1 MRIPQI
7 NNTFLGY
14 LFLILI
20 WWGAYK
26 SADIFGFFKTVAS
39 LWFLPAG
46 VTLAIVLAVPLRFI
60 FAPLIANLLLAIPFT
75 CTVLDI
81 ECTSSVDP
89 ILHGFRLY
97 AIYGGLGLLLRF
109 GIKIMLPI
117 GTLND
122 SHWKLGLTL
131 VAAAIGALSGVSLH
145 AVTGNFPWS
154 VAWEIIR
161 PWGVGDAIGAIIVPP
176 LLVPL
181 LIGVFQEDGRSA
193 PLDWQW
199 PSFGSLL
206 FQCAAIT
213 VAMVIG
219 FLLPKIYPDMS
230 GLWYVILLPPI
241 FFALQAGLPAA
252 ATSVF
257 LTTMLAPPAAYYS
270 SYGGEKLSLQF
281 LLLICSLAGLTIGAA
296 ISDRRRAFTALK
308 QHEQELEKQVKQRT
322 AELEEAHGFQKHLL
336 RSLGHD
342 LKQPVQ
348 SINLML
354 DSLATE
360 FKEDPK
366 IQSVEKAKR
375 VGQSA
380 ADFVGKVLDFAKR
393 DAGRVDVTLEQV
405 SIVEVFDVL
414 AATFEP
420 MATAKGVKLEIE
432 PSTRW
437 VLTDQSLL
445 IEALSNLI
453 DNAIRLSISGQSVK
467 LALEERADHLLISVT
482 DEIVGIDGNGVQ
494 QTGFGLDIVRQICSM
509 IGADFEQKPNMATL
523 ALPTKVTEKLA

>member
-14 LFLILI
+14 VFLILI

-46 VTLAIVLAVPLRFI
+46 VTLAIVLAVPMRFI

-109 GIKIMLPI
+109 GIKIVLPI

-131 VAAAIGALSGVSLH
+131 VAASLGALSGVSLH
-145 AVTGNFPWS
+145 AATGNFPWS

-181 LIGVFQEDGRSA
+181 LIRIFDESETSSQSA
-193 PLDWQW
+193 WIW
-199 PSFGSLL
+199 PSTTSLF
-206 FQCAAIT
+206 FQCTAIIAAM
-213 VAMVIG
+213 AIG
-219 FLLPKIYPDMS
+219 FLLPKLFPDIT
-230 GLWYVILLPPI
+230 GLWYIILLPPI
-241 FFALQAGLPAA
+241 FFALQGGLPAA
-252 ATSVF
+252 ASTVF

-270 SYGGEKLSLQF
+270 HYGGEKLSLQF
-281 LLLICSLAGLTIGAA
+281 LLLICSVAGLTIGAA
-296 ISDRRRAFTALK
+296 ISDRRRAFAALK
-308 QHEQELEKQVKQRT
+308 QHEQELEEQVRQRT

-354 DSLATE
+354 DSLAVE

-380 ADFVGKVLDFAKR
+380 AEFVGKLLDFAKR
-393 DAGRVDVTLEQV
+393 DAGKVDVTLEQV
-405 SIVEVFDVL
+405 SISEVFDIL
-414 AATFEP
+414 AATYEP
-420 MATAKGVKLEIE
+420 VAATKNVKLEVG
-432 PSTRW
+432 SSSHW
-437 VLTDQSLL
+437 VLTDQALL

-453 DNAIRLSISGQSVK
+453 DNAIRLSTSGQSVN
-467 LALEERADHLLISVT
+467 LALQEQADHLLISVS
-482 DEIVGIDGNGVQ
+482 DEIVGIDGKGVQ

-509 IGADFEQKPNMATL
+509 IGAEFEQKPYIATL
-523 ALPTKVTEKLA
+523 TLPTKAIEKLA